1 MALPMDSQLK
11 PAPAEGR
18 DVVRGGM
25 PFERP
30 ADMPVQDLKVAPPAQ
45 KLGATP
51 LRVVF
56 ARLMKGRGEADV
68 VVEPAK

>member
-1 MALPMDSQLK
+1 MDSQLK

-30 ADMPVQDLKVAPPAQ
+30 ADMPVQD
-45 KLGATP
+45 
-51 LRVVF
+51 
-56 ARLMKGRGEADV
+56 
-68 VVEPAK
+68 